1 MLIDLRKEPEAAARP
16 SDICIV
22 GAGAAGITLARRLAR
37 TGREICLLES
47 GGLDF
52 EQATQDLYR
61 GANVGMPYYDL
72 DQSRLRFFGGTVAIW
87 GGRCALLDPIDF
99 ERRDW
104 VPHSGWPIGRA
115 DLDPYYREANAI
127 FELGDFNYEN
137 DIWEALG
144 IPPQPFDTARIDTKL
159 WRFDEISERFAA
171 SRARDLINAPNV
183 RILIHANAVKL
194 QAGAE
199 ARTIEHVEVRPL
211 GGEARKVQARR
222 YVLACG
228 AIENARLLLA
238 SDDVEPQGIGNR
250 HDLVGRYFMEHPAGR
265 IGKVETQQPYE
276 LWAAFQKRFMPSG
289 PPLAPAL
296 RLGDPAQREEKALN
310 SIVTFKLQR
319 DPSKGVALGNKIY
332 HNLKHSINPSRG
344 GRALDHLYRAVR
356 GWIHR
361 EVRNG
366 VERMRARAGL
376 TGLYLITRGEQAPNP
391 ESRVLLSSERDALG
405 NRRADLA
412 WRLTEIDKHTARV
425 FARTFDA
432 ELRRLGKGT
441 VVPSEWLDDPS
452 PQWPIDHTVGNHPFA
467 NYHQLG
473 GTRMSADP
481 KEGVVDADSKVHGYD
496 NLYVAGSS
504 VFPTGGWANP
514 TLTIVALALRL
525 ADHLEGRGGS
535 GVGAP

>member
-1 MLIDLRKEPEAAARP
+1 MLIDLRKEPEAAARQ
-16 SDICIV
+16 SDICII

-115 DLDPYYREANAI
+115 DLDPYYRQANAI
-127 FELGDFNYEN
+127 FELGEFNYEN
-137 DIWEALG
+137 DIWDVLG
-144 IPPQPFDTARIDTKL
+144 IPPQPFDPARIDTKL
-159 WRFDEISERFAA
+159 WRFDEVSERFAA
-171 SRARDLINAPNV
+171 SRARDLIDAPNV

-194 QAGAE
+194 QAGAD
-199 ARTIEHVEVRPL
+199 ARTIEHIEVRSL
-211 GGEARKVQARR
+211 GGAVRQVRASQ

-296 RLGDPAQREEKALN
+296 RLGDAAQREEKALN

-332 HNLKHSINPSRG
+332 HNLKHSINPSRS

-361 EVRNG
+361 EVRNS
-366 VERMRARAGL
+366 VERMRARAGM

-391 ESRVLLSSERDALG
+391 ESRVLLSHERDAFG

-432 ELRRLGKGT
+432 ELRRLHKGS
-441 VVPSEWLDDPS
+441 VVPSAWLDDPS

-481 KEGVVDADSKVHGYD
+481 RQGVVDADSRVHGYA
-496 NLYVAGSS
+496 NLYAAGSS

-525 ADHLEGRGGS
+525 ADHLEGRAES
-535 GVGAP
+535 